1 MSISASASQSSMDAE
16 NNKLTQAALAYHRAR
31 NTAVFTAVL
40 LAMTKLPGMRERSTV
55 ISSVTAS
62 AR

>member
-1 MSISASASQSSMDAE
+1 MSRLLLS
-16 NNKLTQAALAYHRAR
+16 
-31 NTAVFTAVL
+31 AVL
-40 LAMTKLPGMRERSTV
+40 LAMTKLPGMRERSSV